1 MMLTDPSLKYR
12 PFPQVDLPDR
22 QWPSR
27 VITAPPRWLSTDM
40 RDGNQSLIDPM
51 NAEKKRRFFDLLVKV
66 GVKEIEVGFPSAGA
80 TEFDFI
86 SGLVQGGAIPDD
98 VMPQVLTQARA
109 DLIATTF
116 ESLRGAR
123 QAIVHVY
130 NAISPAWRN
139 IVFQMERSQV
149 REIAVNAAKLLR
161 DHAAA
166 QPDTDWHFEY
176 SPETFSTA
184 ELDFSLDCCEAV
196 MDILR
201 PTPERPLILNLPAT
215 VECATPNIY
224 ADQIEWICRNI
235 SRRDSVV
242 ISLHTH
248 NDRGTGVAAAEL
260 GIMAGA
266 DRVEGCLFGN
276 GERTGNC
283 DLVTV
288 ALNMYTQGINPGL
301 DFSDIDD
308 VIQTVEY
315 CNQLPVHPRHPY
327 AGELV
332 FTAFSGSHQDAIKKG
347 FAAQEARND
356 QIWNV
361 PYLPIDPKDLGRD
374 YEAVIRVNSQS
385 GKGGVAWV
393 LQQDKGYK
401 LPKRMQAD
409 FSRVVQALAD
419 SSSRELNAADISE
432 AFDAH
437 YCLSGD
443 QPYALIDYQE
453 GGQAGDRIF
462 TGKISHEG
470 GERSIS
476 GRGNGLL
483 SSVLAA
489 LRDEFGIQLE
499 IADYSEHAIGA
510 GSDVNA
516 AAYVECRTPDGRT
529 VFGIGTDSDVATA
542 SVKAILS
549 AANGIAVR
557 VDSEIWICHHLGD
570 YAFLRGSISHGFREL
585 DIDL

>member
-1 MMLTDPSLKYR
+1 MMLTDPSQKYR
-12 PFPQVDLPDR
+12 PFPQVDLPNR
-22 QWPSR
+22 QWPSA
-27 VITAPPRWLSTDM
+27 VITSPPRWLSTDM

-51 NAEKKRRFFDLLVKV
+51 NAEKKRRFFDLLVRV

-86 SGLVQGGAIPDD
+86 SGLVRDGAIPDD
-98 VMPQVLTQARA
+98 VFPQVLTQARD

-116 ESLRGAR
+116 ESLRGAK

-130 NAISPAWRN
+130 NAVSPAWRN
-139 IVFQMERSQV
+139 IVFQMDRPQIK
-149 REIAVNAAKLLR
+149 EIAINAAKLLR
-161 DHAAA
+161 DNAAK

-184 ELDFSLDCCEAV
+184 ELDFSLECCEAV
-196 MDILR
+196 MEILQ

-215 VECATPNIY
+215 VEAATPNIY
-224 ADQIEWICRNI
+224 ADQIEWMCRNI

-260 GIMAGA
+260 GLMAGA

-288 ALNMYTQGINPGL
+288 ALNMYTQGVNPGL
-301 DFSDIDD
+301 DFSDIDE

-347 FAAQEARND
+347 FAVQETRND
-356 QIWNV
+356 QIWDV

-393 LQQDKGYK
+393 LQQDKGLK

-409 FSRVVQALAD
+409 FSKVVQALAD
-419 SSSRELNAADISE
+419 QSSRELNAADIWA
-432 AFDAH
+432 AFEDH
-437 YCLSGD
+437 YRLSGD
-443 QPYALIDYQE
+443 QPYTLIDYNE
-453 GGQAGDRIF
+453 SGHAGDRIF
-462 TGKISHEG
+462 TGKIAHKG

-476 GRGNGLL
+476 GRGNGLI

-489 LRDEFGIQLE
+489 LRDDLGVDLE
-499 IADYSEHAIGA
+499 VADYSEHAIGA
-510 GSDVNA
+510 GTDVAA

-529 VFGIGTDSDVATA
+529 IFGIGTDTDIATA
-542 SVKAILS
+542 SVQAVLS
-549 AANGIAVR
+549 AANSVAAG
-557 VDSEIWICHHLGD
+557 
-570 YAFLRGSISHGFREL
+570 
-585 DIDL
+585 